1 MRSLATLAIA
11 AVGVVAAALPASAS
25 AAQAPSDTVLAWPTG
40 AGQAAT
46 YTVDFR
52 APGPYS
58 APTTIT
64 LRSGSVTFP
73 LRPSDYFIASRP
85 SFDAVPS
92 AVAGSGHTVTLS
104 VPASVSAGMGLALD
118 ISGLHNPGRPG
129 TYVLT
134 VGTGGSTAKGAFRV
148 VPAAAVA
155 DPPADAP
162 WPAQSA
168 CGDSIRQEEA
178 APCTRQ
184 VLGAIDRARAQEGL
198 PPMLLP
204 AYYPYLTI
212 PEQVLVVTDLERQA
226 RGLPIFPGL
235 SKALDAMA
243 QRGAEAQTDPAGPAG
258 ASWAGNWAYTD
269 TPLMADFMWMYYD
282 GPGGGNLDCRPAD
295 MTGCWGH
302 RQDILGNYGPSPA
315 MGAGFVPEGPE
326 GRQGPAMSLTQLFT
340 AGTPSLARTV
350 WRVPGG
356 ALDVTPADSWPR

>member
-11 AVGVVAAALPASAS
+11 AVAAALPASAS
-25 AAQAPSDTVLAWPTG
+25 AAPAPSATVLAWPTG
-40 AGQAAT
+40 AGQAAN
-46 YTVDFR
+46 YTVTFAATGTSTTLTLASR
-52 APGPYS
+52 GVKF
-58 APTTIT
+58 PTA
-64 LRSGSVTFP
+64 RSTYLVEEARTYAGFPSRVVAEAGGHRVALSFLSP
-73 LRPSDYFIASRP
+73 LRPSGD
-85 SFDAVPS
+85 V
-92 AVAGSGHTVTLS
+92 TVRFE
-104 VPASVSAGMGLALD
+104 AA
-118 ISGLHNPGRPG
+118 NPLGPG
-129 TYVLT
+129 TYAFT
-134 VGTGGSTAKGAFRV
+134 VGAGGSTAKGTFRV
-148 VPAAAVA
+148 VPAAAMA
-155 DPPADAP
+155 NPPANAP
-162 WPAQSA
+162 WPDQSA
-168 CGDSIRQEEA
+168 CGDQSIRQEEA

-235 SKALDAMA
+235 SEALDAMA
-243 QRGAEAQTDPAGPAG
+243 QKGAEAQTDPPGPAG
-258 ASWAGNWAYTD
+258 ASWAGNWAYTG
-269 TPLMADFMWMYYD
+269 TPLMADFMWMYAD
-282 GPGGGNLDCRPAD
+282 GPNGSNLDCRLGD

-340 AGTPSLARTV
+340 SGEPAFARTI

-356 ALDVTPADSWPR
+356 ALDVTPADSWPRPAA